1 MTDEINELR
10 RQYQAI
16 EAPPHLARRIEASLA
31 SRRPAPRSWWPAVA
45 TAAACLALL
54 VAVPLLRQPP
64 AEQQAAMPRTPSLSV
79 LSRVAAARPPVSAPN
94 LNRLRSVSPPAPPPR
109 PALRPSSTPP
119 SNDDM
124 ESHRMEEISHDYV

>member
-1 MTDEINELR
+1 MTDDINELR

-16 EAPPHLARRIEASLA
+16 EAPPSLARQVQTKLA
-31 SRRPAPRSWWPAVA
+31 SQSSALRSWWPVVA

-64 AEQQAAMPRTPSLSV
+64 AEQQVAMPRTPSLTV
-79 LSRVAAARPPVSAPN
+79 LSRVAAARPAVSAPN
-94 LNRLRSVSPPAPPPR
+94 LNRLRSVSPPALPPR
-109 PALRPSSTPP
+109 PVLRPTPTPP

-124 ESHRMEEISHDYV
+124 ESHRMQEISHDYA

>member
-1 MTDEINELR
+1 MTDDIDQLR

-16 EAPPHLARRIEASLA
+16 EAPAHLARRIDARLS
-31 SRRPAPRSWWPAVA
+31 SSKPPPRAWWPAVA

-64 AEQQAAMPRTPSLSV
+64 AEQQAAMPRTPSLTV
-79 LSRVAAARPPVSAPN
+79 LSRVAMAKPAVAAPT

-109 PALRPSSTPP
+109 PVWRQTPRPP

-124 ESHRMEEISHDYV
+124 ESHRMQEISHDYA

>member
-1 MTDEINELR
+1 MTDDIDELR

-16 EAPPHLARRIEASLA
+16 EAPPHLARRIDARLV
-31 SRRPAPRSWWPAVA
+31 SRKPSPRSWWPAVA

-64 AEQQAAMPRTPSLSV
+64 AEQQAAMPQTPSLTV
-79 LSRVAAARPPVSAPN
+79 LSRVAAAKPTVGTPN

-109 PALRPSSTPP
+109 PVLRPLPTPP
-119 SNDDM
+119 SNNDM
-124 ESHRMEEISHDYV
+124 ESHLMQEISHDYA